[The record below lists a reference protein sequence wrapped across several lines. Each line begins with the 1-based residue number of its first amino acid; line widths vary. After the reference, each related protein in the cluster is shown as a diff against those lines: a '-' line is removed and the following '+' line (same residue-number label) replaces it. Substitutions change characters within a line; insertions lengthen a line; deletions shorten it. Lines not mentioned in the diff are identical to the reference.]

1 MPVYRVSRLK
11 VPGNGGTVDLCNCAL
26 FCLWLLFFQ
35 FLPFRGLAR
44 RRPAVHARLPRQT
57 AMPVPPVPEAWR
69 ARVAHLP
76 PRAVRA
82 VMPVREARSSTSRMH
97 PPTQPFSPTAIF
109 ASVPHLKRLS
119 KNSPSTSFGWSTIRA
134 AWSLPSPKFGTV

>member
-1 MPVYRVSRLK
+1 MPIHRASRLK
-11 VPGNGGTVDLCNCAL
+11 VPGNGGTVGLCNCVL

-57 AMPVPPVPEAWR
+57 AMPVRPAPEAWR

-82 VMPVREARSSTSRMH
+82 AMSVREARSSRSRTH
-97 PPTQPFSPTAIF
+97 PRTHPFSLTAIF
-109 ASVPHLKRLS
+109 ASVPHPKRPS

-134 AWSLPSPKFGTV
+134 AWSRPSPKSGTA